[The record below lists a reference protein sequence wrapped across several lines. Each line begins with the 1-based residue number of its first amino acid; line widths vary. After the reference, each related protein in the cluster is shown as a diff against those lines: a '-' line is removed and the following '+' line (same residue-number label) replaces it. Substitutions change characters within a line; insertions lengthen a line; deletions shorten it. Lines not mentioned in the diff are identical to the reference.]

1 MNFAQ
6 LQQLWIAQGGNPAY
20 APLMAAIALA
30 ESTGDPTNTTG
41 DGGTSYGLWQIHW
54 TVHPQFNPWQLTDP
68 AYNTQAAIQLS
79 GNGSGLENEGSLTP
93 WTTLNSWILGNGGH
107 GDQVIS
113 QYLGPYA
120 GSLTSTSPSPSSSS
134 MSTPI
139 FGAGQSAASH
149 AASALTQDIP
159 NVWDKGGPLAGPAGW
174 ILSNVT
180 LTVFSLVFFGI
191 GGAWLIFGNKTIST
205 AAGKTAKVATKVAAA
220 AA

>member
-6 LQQLWIAQGGNPAY
+6 LEELWIAQGGNPAY

-41 DGGTSYGLWQIHW
+41 DGGTSYGLYQIHW

-79 GNGSGLENEGSLTP
+79 GNGAGLQNEGAKTP
-93 WTTLNSWILGNGGH
+93 WTTLNSWILGDGGH

-120 GSLTSTSPSPSSSS
+120 GRLTSTSPASSSSSSSS

-139 FGAGQSAASH
+139 FGPGQSAASH
-149 AASALTQDIP
+149 AIGAATGA
-159 NVWDKGGPLAGPAGW
+159 VAGGIQGTVNYVVANA
-174 ILSNVT
+174 T
-180 LTVFSLVFFGI
+180 LTFFALAFFGI